1 MALTVLSSLD
11 NAEDPTHYDRSNFRK
26 YYRLNQMILSYLSSC
41 GSIYFFRID
50 VSIGKQL
57 DSKYTCKKLYEMF
70 LNERITLLYMP
81 F

>member
-11 NAEDPTHYDRSNFRK
+11 DAEDPTHYDRSNFRK

-41 GSIYFFRID
+41 GSIYFFRRDIA
-50 VSIGKQL
+50 L
-57 DSKYTCKKLYEMF
+57 ESKYTRKKLYEMF
-70 LNERITLLYMP
+70 LNERITSCGMCH